1 MPWEFVG
8 KSTNYTKVRSIQNLY
23 TTLHK
28 TILVFAN
35 IGSMEKFFLIFSV
48 SPLVHVNLNK
58 YKSEALFSI
67 KLLLYIEKYYIITK
81 MTAPL
86 QYSVWWEKRGVLD
99 LKFEL
104 VLTAHNRRDNEG
116 QKGKS
121 IYVNYLWNMDDTST
135 KRYLW
140 QIFSLYTCNYGF
152 IYLQI
157 LV

>member
-86 QYSVWWEKRGVLD
+86 QYSVWWVKRSLKF
-99 LKFEL
+99 KFEL
-104 VLTAHNRRDNEG
+104 WQPMKVKRANRLSIIDEIWAIHL
-116 QKGKS
+116 QKS
-121 IYVNYLWNMDDTST
+121 RYFINDWYLE
-135 KRYLW
+135 
-140 QIFSLYTCNYGF
+140 QIFSL
-152 IYLQI
+152 
-157 LV
+157 

>member
-86 QYSVWWEKRGVLD
+86 QYSVWWEKRGVWNLN
-99 LKFEL
+99 FESWL
-104 VLTAHNRRDNEG
+104 PIICGIMKVKRANRLM
-116 QKGKS
+116 S
-121 IYVNYLWNMDDTST
+121 INDEIWVIHLQNVDT
-135 KRYLW
+135 LLM
-140 QIFSLYTCNYGF
+140 IG
-152 IYLQI
+152 I
-157 LV
+157 